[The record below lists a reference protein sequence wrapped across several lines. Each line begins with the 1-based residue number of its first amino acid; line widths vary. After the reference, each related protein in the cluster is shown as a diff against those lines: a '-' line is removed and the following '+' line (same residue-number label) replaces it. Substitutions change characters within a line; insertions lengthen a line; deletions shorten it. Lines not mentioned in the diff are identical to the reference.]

1 MMKKLFATAIIALL
15 MGCATTQTPDNATN
29 TAQSDDDWTDNSS
42 FSNDDN
48 EGM

>member
-1 MMKKLFATAIIALL
+1 MMKKLFATVMIALL
-15 MGCATTQTPDNATN
+15 MGCAATQTPDNSTN
-29 TAQSDDDWTDNSS
+29 IEQSDDEWTDNSS